1 MGRRIIGIVAA
12 LVVALL
18 GVVGVVVYAQAADG
32 RAVDGQA
39 TQSVFIAKAGVPMG
53 TTAADAVNQ
62 KLMVSEKVVAKGVPE
77 GALKAV
83 TADIA
88 KLVATSPILP
98 GEIVLAS
105 RFGAIANMAKTQAIP
120 AGMIAIT
127 VSLTD
132 PQGIAPF
139 LTPQSRIVIFDT
151 LGGKSA
157 STAAPTP
164 VTTILLPDVEVIGV
178 GDQTA
183 QPAPSSASDK
193 ASQQP
198 ASIAALVTVA
208 VSPADAQL
216 LVHAVQAGNLL
227 YGGLRG
233 TDVKV
238 DLKSVVTDATILGR

>member
-98 GEIVLAS
+98 GENCS
-105 RFGAIANMAKTQAIP
+105 RF
-120 AGMIAIT
+120 
-127 VSLTD
+127 
-132 PQGIAPF
+132 
-139 LTPQSRIVIFDT
+139 
-151 LGGKSA
+151 
-157 STAAPTP
+157 
-164 VTTILLPDVEVIGV
+164 
-178 GDQTA
+178 
-183 QPAPSSASDK
+183 
-193 ASQQP
+193 
-198 ASIAALVTVA
+198 ALRR
-208 VSPADAQL
+208 DRK
-216 LVHAVQAGNLL
+216 HG
-227 YGGLRG
+227 
-233 TDVKV
+233 
-238 DLKSVVTDATILGR
+238 